1 MRFTFPSLTTLA
13 CLHSLPAVAF
23 AQVITPAAQADAFYH
38 WYLDQSG
45 RAQPA
50 LMESKITDY
59 ATPNLVKRL
68 RSTYRAN
75 GFAEGADYFLK
86 VQDYDET
93 D

>member
-1 MRFTFPSLTTLA
+1 M
-13 CLHSLPAVAF
+13 
-23 AQVITPAAQADAFYH
+23 
-38 WYLDQSG
+38 
-45 RAQPA
+45 
-50 LMESKITDY
+50 MESKITDY